1 MLERPTILLSKDWV
15 RDWMISLASWV
26 LGPLVIRPPML
37 ALFFRLATEEEMR
50 LVDGIPEELIYED
63 ERK

>member
-1 MLERPTILLSKDWV
+1 MLERPTIFLSKDWV
-15 RDWMISLASWV
+15 RDWMIALASLV
-26 LGPLVIRPPML
+26 LGPLVIRRPML

-63 ERK
+63 EWK